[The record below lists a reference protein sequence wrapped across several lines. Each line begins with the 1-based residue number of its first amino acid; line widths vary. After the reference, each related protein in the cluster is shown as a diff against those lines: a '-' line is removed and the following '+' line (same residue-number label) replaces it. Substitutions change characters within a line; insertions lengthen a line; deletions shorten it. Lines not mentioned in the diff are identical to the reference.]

1 MNKYR
6 IEIKWAIIMVI
17 TTLLWM
23 VLEKLLGFHDAR
35 IEQHVWFTN
44 LIDIPIIT
52 IFVLAM
58 LEKRNKFYEGTLTY
72 LQGFKTGVIITI
84 LVTLVSPAT
93 QYVTSTFITPDFF
106 ANMKE
111 HTVRKGMMTAE
122 EAGNYFTLQN
132 YIIQVLLFTPIL
144 GIVFSA
150 IIAIFTRKK

>member
-1 MNKYR
+1 MTKYR

-23 VLEKLLGFHDAR
+23 MLEKALGFHDAR

-44 LIDIPIIT
+44 LIDVPIIL

-58 LEKRNKFYEGTLTY
+58 MEKRKKVYDGKLTY
-72 LQGFKTGVIITI
+72 MQGFMTGVILTI
-84 LVTLVSPAT
+84 LVTIVSPLT
-93 QYVTSTFITPDFF
+93 QYITSTYITPDFF
-106 ANMKE
+106 VNMKE
-111 HTVRKGMMTAE
+111 HSVRTGMMTAE

-132 YIIQVLLFTPIL
+132 YMIQVLLFTPIL

-150 IIAIFTRKK
+150 IIALFTRKK

>member
-1 MNKYR
+1 
-6 IEIKWAIIMVI
+6 MVI

-23 VLEKLLGFHDAR
+23 VLEKSLGFHDAR